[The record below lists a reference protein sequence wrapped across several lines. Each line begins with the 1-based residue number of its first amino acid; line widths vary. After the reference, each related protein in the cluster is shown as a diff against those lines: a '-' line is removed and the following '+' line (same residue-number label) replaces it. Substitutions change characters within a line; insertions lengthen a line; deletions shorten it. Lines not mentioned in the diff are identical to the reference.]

1 MNTQLKWIGIALG
14 GLFFIALVAS
24 FFFFRSS
31 PQTTTTQPNSGLRV
45 ANTVSTNVSSNN
57 SSNGTQ
63 AIGGTSASQQKIFKI
78 ADGPVAGATFVQMT
92 QPTTTLA
99 RYVMA
104 DNGHV
109 FDLLLD
115 SPGSVARA
123 VSNTTIPG
131 SVASWWGQNGTAVIL
146 QYIDGSIIK
155 TLSLAFPQP
164 ATSSVQAT
172 RIHFFPDNII
182 SIALSPDGKQAAYLL
197 KNASGVDGYVSSIDA
212 SASKKLFSLA
222 LSQVLLL
229 WPSPNTLLLQTK
241 SAARVP
247 GIVFSVDAKSG
258 AIVPLLYATGITAIA
273 DRTFAH
279 LVYRTDNAGVVSS
292 YARDIKKGTELG
304 LSFDPIPEKC
314 VWSSIATNTLYCAA
328 PLTAA
333 PSNYLDLWH
342 AGSASLADTLFSYN
356 LTTGAVKIL
365 TVPGSTDGGVASDI
379 SEMALSA
386 DEHYLLFVT
395 KGDRSVW
402 GVRLTQ

>member
-1 MNTQLKWIGIALG
+1 MTKTSYIIAGVVGLVVLLG
-14 GLFFIALVAS
+14 LGL
-24 FFFFRSS
+24 FFFRSS
-31 PQTTTTQPNSGLRV
+31 PQATSTQTSTGLRV
-45 ANTVSTNVSSNN
+45 ANTVSTNTSSNN

-63 AIGGTSASQQKIFKI
+63 VIGGTSARQQKIFKI
-78 ADGPVAGATFVQMT
+78 ADGPVTGATFVQIT
-92 QPTTTLA
+92 HPTTTLA

-104 DNGHV
+104 DNGHI
-109 FDLLLD
+109 FDLPLD

-131 SVASWWGQNGTAVIL
+131 SVQSAWGKNGTAIIL
-146 QYIDGSIIK
+146 QYLDGTTIK
-155 TLSLAFPQP
+155 TLSLTTPQL
-164 ATSSVQAT
+164 ATSSAQAT
-172 RIHFFPDNII
+172 QIHFFPDNIV
-182 SIALSPDGKQAAYLL
+182 SIALSPDGAQAAYLL
-197 KNASGVDGYVSSIDA
+197 KNSGGIDGYTSNTDA

-229 WPSPNTLLLQTK
+229 WPAQNTLLLQTK
-241 SAARVP
+241 SAVDVP
-247 GIVFSVDAKSG
+247 GIVFSIDTKSG
-258 AIVPLLYATGITAIA
+258 AIMPLLYATGITAIA

-279 LVYRTDNAGVVSS
+279 LVYRTDTTGVVSS
-292 YARDIKKGTELG
+292 YVRDIKKGTELG

-314 VWSSIATNTLYCAA
+314 VWSSAATNTLYCAA
-328 PLTAA
+328 PLTAV

-356 LTTGAVKIL
+356 LATGAVKIL

-402 GVRLTQ
+402 GVRLY